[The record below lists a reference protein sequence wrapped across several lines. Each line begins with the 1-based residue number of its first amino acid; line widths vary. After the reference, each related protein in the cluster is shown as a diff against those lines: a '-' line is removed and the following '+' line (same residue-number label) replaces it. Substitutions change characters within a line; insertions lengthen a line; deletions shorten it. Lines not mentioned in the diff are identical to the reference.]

1 MDTRSSFHKSIE
13 DLQVDLLK
21 MGALVQ
27 ETIHQAVK
35 SLADMDVS
43 LAEKTIKQDDQ
54 IDDMMLSIEDQCIR
68 LIALQQPMASDLRMI
83 GTAMKIVTDLER
95 IADHAV
101 DIAKTTV
108 RLSGETLVKPLID
121 IPKMA
126 DLVQHM
132 LHVSLRAYVDRDISL
147 CETLANKDDEVDSLY
162 SCVFQEIIELMGT
175 NLSSNRQ
182 LTHLLMVARH
192 LERVGDHATNIG
204 EWVIFMINGQRIDLN
219 P

>member
-1 MDTRSSFHKSIE
+1 MDTRSSFHKSI
-13 DLQVDLLK
+13 DNLQVDLLK
-21 MGALVQ
+21 MGALVE
-27 ETIHQAVK
+27 ETIYQAVK
-35 SLADMDVS
+35 SLADMDVA
-43 LAEKTIKQDDQ
+43 LAKKTIKQDDQ
-54 IDDMMLSIEDQCIR
+54 IDDMMLSIEDQCLR

-121 IPKMA
+121 IPKIA
-126 DLVQHM
+126 NLVMQM
-132 LHVSLRAYVDRDISL
+132 LHVALRAYVERDIRL
-147 CETLANKDDEVDSLY
+147 CESLAEKDDEVDALY
-162 SCVFQEIIELMGT
+162 SRVFQEIIELMGT
-175 NLSSNRQ
+175 NVSSNRQ